1 MLKKYL
7 FTSESVT
14 EGHPDK
20 VCDMVSD
27 AILDA
32 ILNQDKNARVA
43 CETMVTMGKVIVS
56 GEITTSASID
66 YKKIVSETISLIGY
80 SENDLNNDDSKYQIE
95 VIIKQQSPHIAQG
108 VNQVLDKEQGAGDQG
123 LMFGYACN
131 ETEEL
136 MPLPIMIS
144 HSLTKKL
151 SEVRKNK
158 TLNWLKPDGKSQVTV
173 EYNAEGLPI
182 LVKKV
187 VLATQHNDMLND
199 FGSVEKEHSF
209 IEKNLINHVIIR
221 VLNDYDI
228 KYDNEFIINGT
239 GRFVEGGPIADVGLT
254 GRKII
259 VDTYGGYSRHGGG
272 AFSGKD
278 PSKVDRSAAYMS
290 RYIAKNIVASKIAEK
305 CEIQLSY
312 CIGVSNPTSVHV
324 DTFGT
329 SKYSNDFLENMVKN
343 LFDLKPSQIISKLKL
358 KNPIYGR
365 FASYGHFGR
374 QKNCSWEKTDLVNKI
389 KEFVNNN
396 D

>member
-32 ILNQDKNARVA
+32 ILNQDRNARVA

-56 GEITTSASID
+56 GEITTSASVD

-80 SENDLNNDDSKYQIE
+80 DENDLNNDDKKYQIE
-95 VIIKQQSPHIAQG
+95 VIIKEQSPHIAQG
-108 VNQVLDKEQGAGDQG
+108 VDQEVDTEQGAGDQG

-173 EYNAEGLPI
+173 EYNAEGLPV

-187 VLATQHNDMLND
+187 VLATQHNDMLSD
-199 FGSVEKEHSF
+199 FDTVEEEHSF
-209 IEKNLINHVIIR
+209 IEKNLINHVIVP
-221 VLNDYDI
+221 VLNKYGI

-343 LFDLKPSQIISKLKL
+343 LFDLKPSQIISKLEL
-358 KNPIYGR
+358 KNPIYRR